1 MSRRRQDDLPR
12 TRAPD
17 SRQAGSLAA
26 GWPSRSG
33 ARSGLCGPTPAPSVP
48 ASLARP
54 DVRTAVGVRRCATRR
69 RAAHPAR
76 LIRRITSAS
85 PGPSWATSNR
95 STTAPWSST
104 LQAACGFQ
112 DQSAPPTRLSRVEGR
127 CLAFV
132 LLPPPLHQWGQ
143 NPRVGACSRSL
154 TDRRSRRSALLPVG
168 TPQAVG
174 LALLRPALE
183 ELVQH
188 GDAPTAP
195 GSHDRLSTNLP
206 QDQGQA
212 ASEGGKTDVVPR
224 HRRPPATQCVCGC
237 RRGDPWARY
246 LRWRYLGAC

>member
-1 MSRRRQDDLPR
+1 VSVAAQHVGERLTRPDSFAGSRQPVPGRRGRRRI
-12 TRAPD
+12 
-17 SRQAGSLAA
+17 
-26 GWPSRSG
+26 
-33 ARSGLCGPTPAPSVP
+33 
-48 ASLARP
+48 ARP
-54 DVRTAVGVRRCATRR
+54 PPRGHRRCRLRVVSRTSPPRR
-69 RAAHPAR
+69 HGF
-76 LIRRITSAS
+76 
-85 PGPSWATSNR
+85 PG
-95 STTAPWSST
+95 
-104 LQAACGFQ
+104 
-112 DQSAPPTRLSRVEGR
+112 SRGG